1 MKADAGGI
9 LRFTAEA
16 QESGERL
23 DLVLSRHDGL
33 SRSAVQK
40 AIEAGNVTVNG
51 LVAVK
56 NYKIRTGDCI
66 EYVQSVPQPLDASAE
81 NIPLDIV
88 YEDNDIIVIN
98 KPQGMVVH
106 PAAGNVNGTLVN
118 ALLYHCG
125 DSLSG
130 INGVIRPGI
139 VHRIDKDTSGLLA
152 VAKNDDAHRCLGG
165 AAQAAHY
172 VENLSRDCL
181 GKFQGRYGYHRRSD
195 CPGIRFTEKR

>member
-66 EYVQSVPQPLDASAE
+66 EYVQSVPRRSMP
-81 NIPLDIV
+81 
-88 YEDNDIIVIN
+88 
-98 KPQGMVVH
+98 PQK
-106 PAAGNVNGTLVN
+106 TFRLI
-118 ALLYHCG
+118 LYTRITT
-125 DSLSG
+125 SLSS
-130 INGVIRPGI
+130 
-139 VHRIDKDTSGLLA
+139 TSLRGWWCTRQPA
-152 VAKNDDAHRCLGG
+152 M
-165 AAQAAHY
+165 
-172 VENLSRDCL
+172 
-181 GKFQGRYGYHRRSD
+181 
-195 CPGIRFTEKR
+195 